1 MRVKHLPQKVKV
13 AAMPFAQPIQ
23 IPGPHRFP
31 MPSEASARPLVLAS
45 TSVYR
50 RELLSRLH
58 LPFDVV
64 SPDVDET
71 PRPSETPVA
80 LAMRLARAKARA
92 GILLRPGAVVIGA
105 DQVATLD
112 ATRIG
117 APSGHIADPTDETP
131 FHPTV
136 GDLIGQPIG
145 KPGSFEAALA
155 QLQAMRGHTVSFHSA
170 MAIDDG
176 EQVESID
183 VVTRATFRE
192 LPDAA
197 LIAYLRTESVL
208 DTAGSAKAEGLGIAL
223 MSRIDSDDP
232 TALIGLPLI
241 ALTRMLANF
250 GLDPLL
256 RLAAIHR

>member
-1 MRVKHLPQKVKV
+1 
-13 AAMPFAQPIQ
+13 MPPEVTTRPATD
-23 IPGPHRFP
+23 
-31 MPSEASARPLVLAS
+31 RPLVLAS

-50 RELLSRLH
+50 RELLARLH
-58 LPFDVV
+58 LPFEVV
-64 SPDVDET
+64 SPEVDET
-71 PRPSETPVA
+71 PLPGETPVA
-80 LAMRLARAKARA
+80 LALRLARAKARA
-92 GILLRPGAVVIGA
+92 GVQLRPGAVVIGA

-112 ATRIG
+112 STRIV
-117 APSGHIADPTDETP
+117 ALSGERSDPASENP

-136 GDLIGQPIG
+136 RELIGQPIG
-145 KPGSFEAALA
+145 KPGSFDAALA

-170 MAIDDG
+170 LAVDDG
-176 EQVESID
+176 ERVECVDI
-183 VVTRATFRE
+183 VTRATFRD

-197 LIAYLRTESVL
+197 LIAYLQAESVL

-256 RLAAIHR
+256 RLAAQAATAGNRG

>member
-1 MRVKHLPQKVKV
+1 
-13 AAMPFAQPIQ
+13 
-23 IPGPHRFP
+23 
-31 MPSEASARPLVLAS
+31 MPSTLSAPLLVLAS

-50 RELLSRLH
+50 RSLLERLR

-64 SPDVDET
+64 SPEVDET
-71 PRPSETPVA
+71 PLPGETPVA

-92 GILLRPGAVVIGA
+92 GVRLRPGSVVIGA

-112 ATRIG
+112 ATRITATSG
-117 APSGHIADPTDETP
+117 TPATPSDEVA

-136 GDLIGQPIG
+136 RELIGQPIG
-145 KPGSFEAALA
+145 KPGTFDAALA

-170 MAIDDG
+170 LAVDDG
-176 EQVESID
+176 ERVATID
-183 VVTRATFRE
+183 VVTRATFRD
-192 LPDAA
+192 LPDAS
-197 LIAYLRTESVL
+197 LIAYLRAESVL

-241 ALTRMLANF
+241 ALTHMLADF
-250 GLDPLL
+250 GLDPLE
-256 RLAAIHR
+256 RLANGAGG

>member
-1 MRVKHLPQKVKV
+1 LALHHPTRTLSTFHMPTDALP
-13 AAMPFAQPIQ
+13 
-23 IPGPHRFP
+23 RL
-31 MPSEASARPLVLAS
+31 LVLAS

-50 RELLSRLH
+50 RELLGRLH

-64 SPDVDET
+64 SPEVDET
-71 PRPSETPVA
+71 PLTGETPVA
-80 LAMRLARAKARA
+80 LALRLARAKARA
-92 GILLRPGAVVIGA
+92 GAALRPGAVVIGA

-112 ATRIG
+112 ATRIQ
-117 APSGHIADPTDETP
+117 APSGQTATLADEVS

-136 GDLIGQPIG
+136 RDLIGQPIG
-145 KPGSFEAALA
+145 KPGTFEAALA

-170 MAIDDG
+170 LAVDDG
-176 EQVESID
+176 ERVECVD
-183 VVTRATFRE
+183 VVTRATFRD

-241 ALTRMLANF
+241 ALTRMLAGF

-256 RLAAIHR
+256 RLAAGLDGAAKPDLKN

>member
-1 MRVKHLPQKVKV
+1 
-13 AAMPFAQPIQ
+13 
-23 IPGPHRFP
+23 
-31 MPSEASARPLVLAS
+31 MPSQPAARPLVLAS

-50 RELLSRLH
+50 RALLDRLH

-64 SPDVDET
+64 APEVDET
-71 PRPSETPVA
+71 PQPGETPVA

-92 GILLRPGAVVIGA
+92 GVRMRPGAVVIGA

-112 ATRIG
+112 ATRIPL
-117 APSGHIADPTDETP
+117 PSGTPVTPADEIA

-136 GDLIGQPIG
+136 RDLIGQPIG
-145 KPGSFEAALA
+145 KPGTFEAALA

-170 MAIDDG
+170 LAVDDG
-176 EQVESID
+176 ERVTAVD
-183 VVTRATFRE
+183 VVTRATFRD
-192 LPDAA
+192 LPDAS
-197 LIAYLRTESVL
+197 LVAYLRAESVL

-241 ALTRMLANF
+241 ALTHMLASF
-250 GLDPLL
+250 GLDPLA
-256 RLAAIHR
+256 RLAERG